1 MVDGAE
7 VTAVTAVPDDHHEA
21 SPDNSFRVEGVEVPS
36 VTSAEVTGDAVVTD
50 DQIHNGASPDVPNT
64 PAPFLPT
71 HNSTV
76 CQKRLRSLSPH
87 SPSPSTPLSPLDI
100 DILRKKFHL
109 DFGMPWIGVS
119 LLFISRIWILI
130 FALRPQLLRR
140 VQPQTTLTVG
150 L

>member
-36 VTSAEVTGDAVVTD
+36 VTSAEVTGDVAVTD
-50 DQIHNGASPDVPNT
+50 DHGASPDVPNT

-87 SPSPSTPLSPLDI
+87 SPSPSPSTPLSPLDI

-109 DFGMPWIGVS
+109 VFGMPWIGVS
-119 LLFISRIWILI
+119 
-130 FALRPQLLRR
+130 
-140 VQPQTTLTVG
+140 
-150 L
+150 

>member
-36 VTSAEVTGDAVVTD
+36 VTSAEVTGDVAVTD
-50 DQIHNGASPDVPNT
+50 DHGASPDVPNT

-87 SPSPSTPLSPLDI
+87 SPSPSPSTPLSPLDI